1 MNCIA
6 KFIKKNVS
14 RMSKEIPNKY
24 ANRIWFFFSFPPK
37 MKNGEEGGEMKK
49 KKKKKNENPRSADV
63 FAICQEFIPIFVLKE
78 THGEKIKVF

>member
-49 KKKKKNENPRSADV
+49 KKKKK
-63 FAICQEFIPIFVLKE
+63 K
-78 THGEKIKVF
+78 K

>member
-1 MNCIA
+1 MPTE
-6 KFIKKNVS
+6 S
-14 RMSKEIPNKY
+14 G
-24 ANRIWFFFSFPPK
+24 FFFPFLLKLK
-37 MKNGEEGGEMKK
+37 MDRRVGKLK

>member
-1 MNCIA
+1 
-6 KFIKKNVS
+6 
-14 RMSKEIPNKY
+14 
-24 ANRIWFFFSFPPK
+24 
-37 MKNGEEGGEMKK
+37 MKNGEEGGEIK